1 MSNFNIVDETGK
13 NREACQLVV
22 FGFESKKYCLYS
34 VKRDNENYNIFTS
47 KLIDH
52 GLGDIELVNLEEE
65 KEEVKQLVKFIF
77 NNPDVK
83 KLKGARIDVFDEF
96 SLYGVDNLLFTTY
109 KTYMFSVKEDLYNNV
124 KKAFSNRVNDTVE
137 LNFNSLMNKN
147 KLKNIR
153 LSDEGVNFKVDISQN
168 INEKDNSLFE
178 GTKSSLENAHD
189 IIRRINIEKLDI
201 SNHEDLEKM
210 FEDKKIKTPN
220 NDRGFITGNITIL
233 ILSIL
238 SFILVI
244 ILLMLNF

>member
-1 MSNFNIVDETGK
+1 MFLMSF
-13 NREACQLVV
+13 
-22 FGFESKKYCLYS
+22 LY
-34 VKRDNENYNIFTS
+34 I
-47 KLIDH
+47 
-52 GLGDIELVNLEEE
+52 
-65 KEEVKQLVKFIF
+65 
-77 NNPDVK
+77 
-83 KLKGARIDVFDEF
+83 
-96 SLYGVDNLLFTTY
+96 GVDNLLFTTY